1 MPRPRLQRHTCI
13 SPNVVYFKPRG
24 IPLRELQQIQLTR
37 EELEVFWLVDMKDM
51 EQMQAARHMKTSQ
64 STIQRILRSARK
76 KTAQALIE
84 GKAIAIE
91 K

>member
-1 MPRPRLQRHTCI
+1 MPRPRLKRHLCI
-13 SPNVVYFKPRG
+13 NPDVVYFKPRG
-24 IPLRELQQIQLTR
+24 IPLRELQQVQLTK

-84 GKAIAIE
+84 CKAIAIE

>member
-1 MPRPRLQRHTCI
+1 
-13 SPNVVYFKPRG
+13 VVYFKPRG
-24 IPLRELQQIQLTR
+24 VPLNQLQVISITC
-37 EELEVFWLVDMKDM
+37 EELEVFWLVDMKGYK
-51 EQMQAARHMKTSQ
+51 QIRAAHHMKTSQ
-64 STIQRILRSARK
+64 STVQRILQSARK